1 MQPPDDSRHKI
12 VQALSPILLE
22 AAILRMEAE
31 GWRRVGSIA
40 LATPQ
45 TETKPPYWAAEHVA
59 QFRAPDGAQPAAGLT
74 TNAAGSRRAQWPA
87 SRSPGFS
94 SGAKSA
100 LLLPFM

>member
-45 TETKPPYWAAEHVA
+45 TETKPPYWV
-59 QFRAPDGAQPAAGLT
+59 QSMSRNSAPPMELNRPPA
-74 TNAAGSRRAQWPA
+74 
-87 SRSPGFS
+87 
-94 SGAKSA
+94 
-100 LLLPFM
+100 